1 MNSRKQTRKQS
12 IKNKKLKRFTKKK
25 NGGVRK
31 GGNNILEKMFS
42 TLSYTNEN
50 GETYE
55 IPIVTIPKG
64 TILFRSIKEKS
75 LLNNDYCGIK
85 KVNDSKSENE
95 YDEEEDTTNEYD
107 EEEDNNSSYCLHKNH
122 NVFFYPYPGYSYS
135 YGDEH
140 GNLTIFV
147 AKRNLKLVNLLLPSK
162 YIRGD
167 RRTLSFLKSCNK
179 IEKSFCDGLEGNS
192 YDPCLTKHFLETYPD
207 INGMYTIAGM
217 DTSKHYMKYNFLQD
231 YSLLNRDRDNVGIP
245 EIILYPFET
254 RMIEEKIW
262 KLPECKEA
270 KNMNYYTLFTDSWRI
285 PHVKIP
291 SYYKDSEFQK
301 IFHKYLSPTGNAGKH
316 ITIFSPLKL
325 FVLWEDLPQKY
336 RKDCVPIIFSWKS
349 KLSQFQK
356 DINKLN
362 DPLYNEHFVVAK
374 TNDYTNNLYLERT
387 SIGLVMPDESND
399 KYMTLLNSI
408 KQYFKGETHI
418 PLKFQVSRS
427 GVKSEINIVMLYNSI
442 NVGDI
447 VYLYSTLSHR
457 FDQSEEFYIVDNESR
472 LTKMS
477 SFQVPDNLIDSDYN
491 TLIVPMD
498 ISNYI
503 VTKLEKSIKQTY
515 KNMFYTMFRT
525 QKHSSFVTSIRGP
538 KKSKITRIIVEV
550 DPNDSMLQDYTI
562 KDKDT
567 IIGYTYGYHNDSWN
581 PSLKISY
588 NDNSESLLF
597 SSDEIE
603 EEEKY
608 IIEKAQKAK
617 EKEEQD
623 AYFQELLKK
632 AKMN

>member
-12 IKNKKLKRFTKKK
+12 RKNKKLKRFTKKK

-64 TILFRSIKEKS
+64 TILFRSIKKKS

-95 YDEEEDTTNEYD
+95 YDEEEDT
-107 EEEDNNSSYCLHKNH
+107 SSYCLHKNH
-122 NVFFYPYPGYSYS
+122 NVFFYPYPGYSYN
-135 YGDEH
+135 YGDDE

-147 AKRNLKLVNLLLPSK
+147 VKRDLKLVNLLLPSK
-162 YIRGD
+162 YSRGD
-167 RRTLSFLKSCNK
+167 RYTLSFLKSCNK
-179 IEKSFCDGLEGNS
+179 IEKSFCDGLQGNS
-192 YDPCLTKHFLETYPD
+192 FDPCLTKHFLETNPD
-207 INGMYTIAGM
+207 INGMYAIAGI

-231 YSLLNRDRDNVGIP
+231 YSLLNRDRDNIGIP
-245 EIILYPFET
+245 EIILYPFER

-262 KLPECKEA
+262 KLPECKEE
-270 KNMNYYTLFTDSWRI
+270 KNINYYTLFTDSWRI
-285 PHVKIP
+285 AYVINP

-362 DPLYNEHFVVAK
+362 DPLYNKHFVVAK
-374 TNDYTNNLYLERT
+374 TKDYTNNLYLERLP
-387 SIGLVMPDESND
+387 SGLIRPDESENND
-399 KYMTLLNSI
+399 KSTPLLNNI
-408 KQYFKGETHI
+408 KQFFQGETHI
-418 PLKFQVSRS
+418 PLKFSWYI
-427 GVKSEINIVMLYNSI
+427 GLFKSEINIVMLYNSI
-442 NVGDI
+442 KVGDI
-447 VYLYSTLSHR
+447 VYLSPYWESYNR
-457 FDQSEEFYIVDNESR
+457 YDKSEEFYIFDKESR

-491 TLIVPMD
+491 TLIVPID

-503 VTKLEKSIKQTY
+503 VTKLGKSIKQIYKRIFFSIFRSQEVSSTY
-515 KNMFYTMFRT
+515 
-525 QKHSSFVTSIRGP
+525 SS
-538 KKSKITRIIVEV
+538 KKKKVKTRIIVEV
-550 DPNDSMLQDYTI
+550 DPNDKMLQDYTI

-567 IIGYTYGYHNDSWN
+567 AIGYTYGYHNDSWN

-588 NDNSESLLF
+588 NDNSETLLF

-608 IIEKAQKAK
+608 IIEKTQKAK